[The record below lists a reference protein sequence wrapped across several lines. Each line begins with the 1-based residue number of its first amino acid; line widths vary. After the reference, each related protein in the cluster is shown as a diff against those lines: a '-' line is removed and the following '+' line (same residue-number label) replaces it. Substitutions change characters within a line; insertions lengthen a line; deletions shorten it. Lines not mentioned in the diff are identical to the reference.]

1 MTLLAYRFALD
12 PTPAQERALRSNAGA
27 ARVAFNWGLARVKAG
42 MDQRAAEAI
51 YGLPG
56 DALTAAMSW
65 SLYSL
70 RKEWNAA
77 KGVAAA
83 WWSECSNE
91 AFNTGLD
98 QLAGALKN
106 WQDSRTGKRK
116 GGRAGEASTRRRTRP
131 GPFHRK
137 VGLRYECS

>member
-1 MTLLAYRFALD
+1 
-12 PTPAQERALRSNAGA
+12 
-27 ARVAFNWGLARVKAG
+27 
-42 MDQRAAEAI
+42 MDQLAAEAT

-98 QLAGALKN
+98 QLAGALKTG
-106 WQDSRTGKRK
+106 RTPGPEAARAAGLVKRQP
-116 GGRAGEASTRRRTRP
+116 GRAQDRDHFTTRWDCGLSAPEHSATTAVPVRCRQAVAASPP
-131 GPFHRK
+131 GCIG
-137 VGLRYECS
+137 GLT